1 MVDIVLNKESRKFKK
16 LKIGGACFGTILL
29 IGVGGFTLYKENQSH
44 EFQYII
50 TEDGS
55 IEREG
60 TISYEDICKNWYL
73 IEKKLIN
80 GKVKLFIVDKNM
92 FDSHGHDVKT
102 GKTVA
107 NSLVSLDGAYR
118 DSTIL
123 NVQELDEYL
132 LAYDMVKGAYD
143 SEDIDT
149 LLSMIEA
156 DYEYQT
162 EKELIKE

>member
-1 MVDIVLNKESRKFKK
+1 MRKNNKTGKIKN
-16 LKIGGACFGTILL
+16 LKIASACCGTILL
-29 IGVGGFTLYKENQSH
+29 IGIGGFTLYKEDQSH
-44 EFQYII
+44 EFKYII

-80 GKVKLFIVDKNM
+80 GKAKLFIVDKNM
-92 FDSHGHDVKT
+92 LSPYGHDVKT

-107 NSLVSLDGAYR
+107 NSLISIDGAYR

-123 NVQELDEYL
+123 NVQELDGYL
-132 LAYDMVKGAYD
+132 IAYDMIKGKYD

-149 LLSMIEA
+149 LLSLIEA
-156 DYEYQT
+156 DYEYQNN
-162 EKELIKE
+162 KELIKE